1 MKIVFKC
8 KTCGRIIVVESELHP
23 IGSQKNVL
31 IANHY
36 KLSDMIDRL

>member
-23 IGSQKNVL
+23 IGSQKKCPYCESLQTVR
-31 IANHY
+31 Y
-36 KLSDMIDRL
+36 D